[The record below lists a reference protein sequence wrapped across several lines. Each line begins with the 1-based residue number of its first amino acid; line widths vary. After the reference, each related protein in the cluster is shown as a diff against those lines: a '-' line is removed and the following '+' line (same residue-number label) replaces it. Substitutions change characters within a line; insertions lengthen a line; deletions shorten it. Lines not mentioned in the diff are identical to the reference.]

1 MKIVIIG
8 AGLTGLSVAYHLE
21 KMGFSDYEIFEKEER
36 PGGLI
41 KTEEKNGFLFDCAG
55 HLLHLNKDYTKRLFN
70 KFLREKFI
78 LHERKAGVFLK
89 NRITDYPFQ
98 ANLYNIPLDIVKEC
112 LIGFVKNRD
121 TSHILYRNTNT
132 SFSKKYG
139 KCPYFL
145 SFYDWI
151 LENFGDGFAKHFFV
165 PYNTKLF
172 KTDLRK
178 LTCNWAKKFIPI
190 PTLNEVINGAFKEQD
205 KKYGYSSFFYYPKS
219 GGISKLLDFFLMDIK
234 KINLSNEVK
243 RINLREKYIQTKNSQ
258 KAVKFDVIVS
268 TIPIPE
274 LIKVLY
280 PEDKKIITLADKL
293 NYISVLNLNFG
304 IYHPLV
310 TSKHWLYFPEKDKVF
325 YRVGF
330 PSNVSG
336 AVAPDGMSSISVE
349 VSYTAGKYKINRD
362 ELIKKT
368 KEQLVQIGFLKNKKN
383 IIVELPLD
391 IKYAYAVFD
400 KTREKAIGEILDYL
414 RKNNIFSIGRY
425 GAWEYTSMEDSIWT
439 GKLITDKIIGL

>member
-21 KMGFSDYEIFEKEER
+21 KIGFSDYEIFEKEER

-55 HLLHLNKDYTKRLFN
+55 HLLHLNKDYTKRLLNEFI
-70 KFLREKFI
+70 KEKFV
-78 LHERKAGVFLK
+78 LHERKAGVFFRE
-89 NRITDYPFQ
+89 RITDYPFQ
-98 ANLYNIPLDIVKEC
+98 ANLYNVPLDIVKEC
-112 LIGFVKNRD
+112 LVGFVKKFG
-121 TSHILYRNTNT
+121 TVP
-132 SFSKKYG
+132 KKKG
-139 KCPYFL
+139 TVPN
-145 SFYDWI
+145 FYDWI
-151 LENFGDGFAKHFFV
+151 LENFGHGFAKHFFV

-172 KTDLRK
+172 KTDLKK
-178 LTCNWAKKFIPI
+178 LTSEWAKKFIPI

-280 PEDKKIITLADKL
+280 PEDKKIITLVDKL

-368 KEQLVQIGFLKNKKN
+368 KEQLVEIGFLKNKKN
-383 IIVELPLD
+383 IIVEFPLD

-400 KTREKAIGEILDYL
+400 KTREKVLNKISDYL
-414 RKNNIFSIGRY
+414 GKNNIFSIGRY
-425 GAWEYTSMEDSIWT
+425 GSWEYSSMEDSIFT